1 MLISEIGILRGLR
14 VYIAH
19 IILMSST
26 PLKQS
31 TGHYISRSDGTIPS
45 DFAPLAAINATQ

>member
-1 MLISEIGILRGLR
+1 MRGSR

-19 IILMSST
+19 IILMSYT
-26 PLKQS
+26 PKQS

-45 DFAPLAAINATQ
+45 YFAPLAAINATQ